1 MAKMNSLSE
10 AETLELYR
18 VALNN
23 TENQP
28 EIANAMAEK
37 GYDASVISQGKD
49 LLAKARQLFDA
60 NRIEDNETSAAY
72 SNFAHAKDALEA
84 TYGVHRKLAKVVFKN
99 DGVTLERLGILGRIP
114 RPYTS
119 WMEKVKTFYSEVVAD
134 SALQSQLS
142 RLNISIDE
150 INTGESQ
157 IAVLE
162 TARENYLREKGES
175 QEATKAKDGALEA
188 IEDWMSDFY
197 RVAKVALVNKSQL
210 LESIGKLVRG

>member
-18 VALNN
+18 VSLNN
-23 TENQP
+23 TDNQP

-37 GYDASVISQGKD
+37 GYDASVISQGKA

-72 SNFAHAKDALEA
+72 ANFSQAKSALEA

-99 DGVTLERLGILGRIP
+99 DGVILDRLGILGRIP

-175 QEATKAKDGALEA
+175 QEATKIKDGALEA

-210 LESIGKLVRG
+210 LESIGKLVRS

>member
-1 MAKMNSLSE
+1 MNSLSE

-18 VALNN
+18 VSLNN

-37 GYDASVISQGKD
+37 GYDASVISQGKA

-72 SNFAHAKDALEA
+72 ANFTQAKSDLEA

-99 DGVTLERLGILGRIP
+99 DGVTLDRLGILGRIP

-134 SALQSQLS
+134 SALQNQLS

-150 INTGESQ
+150 LNTGESQ

-162 TARENYLREKGES
+162 AARENYLREKGES
-175 QEATKAKDGALEA
+175 QKTTKSKDDALEE
-188 IEDWMSDFY
+188 IDDYMSDFY
-197 RVAKVALVNKSQL
+197 AVAKVALVSEPQL
-210 LESIGKLVRG
+210 LESMGKLVKS